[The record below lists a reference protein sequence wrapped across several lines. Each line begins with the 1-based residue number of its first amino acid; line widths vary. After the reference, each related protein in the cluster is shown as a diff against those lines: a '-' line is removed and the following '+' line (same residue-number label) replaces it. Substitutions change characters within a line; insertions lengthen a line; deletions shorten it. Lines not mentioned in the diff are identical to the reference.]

1 MSECPIVKVERL
13 NSVDAFVV
21 FDLDHAETS
30 VGVTRLAPKVLVD
43 GATWLARSQTYQLAS
58 FEIRAGGASAG
69 INAKPPDRD
78 EAVRGFVDE
87 VEPWVEAGRFLT
99 EPARGLDAADL
110 DRLGRVDRRGS
121 DFWAA
126 VPELT
131 VAGLM
136 ASAEA
141 GGASLDGRTVAIEGF
156 ERYGATLTDA
166 VAGRGGRVVAIGT
179 ASGAAVAPGGFD
191 PAVIAERWAQD
202 GSELVTGLVADPGP
216 PASVLAAPAEVLF
229 VGSKAGVLE
238 HGAAVSTEATLVVPT
253 GPVPVTAKA
262 LAVLVRNGA
271 VVLPDF
277 LTTAGPALIG
287 FRDGVDGVD
296 GGGDSARYVTAQI
309 GGALEEVLAHEKGVF
324 VGACL
329 RAEAFL
335 SSWCD
340 TLPFGRPLS

>member
-1 MSECPIVKVERL
+1 MSEWPIVKVERL

-43 GATWLARSQTYQLAS
+43 GATWLARSQTYQFAS

-69 INAKPPDRD
+69 INAKPANRE
-78 EAVRGFVDE
+78 EAVSGFVAE
-87 VEPWVEAGRFLT
+87 VEPWVEGGRFLT
-99 EPARGLDAADL
+99 EPARGLGAADL
-110 DRLGRVDRRGS
+110 APLGRVDRRGS

-126 VPELT
+126 VPALT
-131 VAGLM
+131 VAGVV

-141 GGASLDGRTVAIEGF
+141 GDASLDGRTVAIEGF

-166 VAGRGGRVVAIGT
+166 VANRGGRVVAIGT
-179 ASGAAVAPGGFD
+179 ASGAAVEPEGFD
-191 PAVIAERWAQD
+191 PAVVADRWAQD
-202 GSELVTGLVADPGP
+202 GPDLVTGLVAHPAP
-216 PASVLAAPAEVLF
+216 PAAVLAAPAEVLF

-238 HGAAVSTEATLVVPT
+238 HGAAASTKATLVVPT

-262 LAVLVRNGA
+262 LAVLVRGGA

-287 FRDGVDGVD
+287 FRDGDV
-296 GGGDSARYVTAQI
+296 GGDPARYVTEQI

-340 TLPFGRPLS
+340 ALPFGRPLS